1 MRAVPDMAM
10 AGFFLADGFVGEG
23 LIGREAKGLRL
34 EGMRRVREV
43 GGRCQA
49 WRRVG
54 CRGWWVWAGLVLVG
68 IFVSL
73 AGEAVGRAGWR
84 TGVGAAVRDEDVRDN
99 LEDAYRELIKAYGRI
114 SGRRGPTGA
123 VLEDRRTRRHLKR
136 AAHSMREAATTVR
149 GAKQRTR
156 RRRGAGVII
165 VVVAAGGAAAVA
177 MNDDLR
183 ERLRAMVGA
192 GEPSGPPQGSNG
204 SGPTSVQPEGA
215 PPSAATSTP

>member
-1 MRAVPDMAM
+1 MSLKSKTGKGGLNAVKALPAKRKV
-10 AGFFLADGFVGEG
+10 AGQ
-23 LIGREAKGLRL
+23 
-34 EGMRRVREV
+34 
-43 GGRCQA
+43 GGRLGGKSGLEA
-49 WRRVG
+49 LRAFPKRRTAKVG
-54 CRGWWVWAGLVLVG
+54 AKVGAG
-68 IFVSL
+68 
-73 AGEAVGRAGWR
+73 AVATRPY
-84 TGVGAAVRDEDVRDN
+84 VQAAVRDEDVRDN